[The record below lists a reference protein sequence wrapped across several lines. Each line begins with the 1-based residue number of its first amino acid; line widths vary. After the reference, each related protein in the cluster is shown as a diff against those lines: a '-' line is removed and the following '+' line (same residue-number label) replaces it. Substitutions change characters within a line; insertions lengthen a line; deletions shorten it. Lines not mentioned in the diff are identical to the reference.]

1 MNPQLLNDRF
11 NQIAKET
18 LESKGKDETNLLGL
32 INMAQHHINPR
43 NAFLLLTGL
52 SMDGFNKMCEAFTY
66 RFALVLRHLND
77 LEKAIKEIK
86 SIAEKQGNEEV
97 LGVLNKTYF
106 AGHPEED
113 IIPEGERDKI

>member
-1 MNPQLLNDRF
+1 MNYPELVDKFNTDGYLIIPDAIDSSTVDQLKR
-11 NQIAKET
+11 
-18 LESKGKDETNLLGL
+18 L
-32 INMAQHHINPR
+32 IDQ
-43 NAFLLLTGL
+43 LQ
-52 SMDGFNKMCEAFTY
+52 S
-66 RFALVLRHLND
+66 
-77 LEKAIKEIK
+77 KAIKEIK